1 MHTSDLDSRRMIQ
14 DFLSNVYGDPFDD
27 VLRRAEAHRESHG
40 TACGL
45 FPAGPHV
52 MRLAATVARA
62 CRARRMLDLGTGI
75 GYSALWLASA
85 VDGATV
91 EAIDRFAEHVT
102 IGKEVVEAAGLS
114 GRISFI
120 HGEVAD
126 VLNDLHGPYDL
137 IHDDAWFAWEPPY
150 LERVVQ
156 LLSPGGVLTIP
167 NWFLLEDAIV
177 GEPRKD
183 WAEFAGPKWAE
194 GVIAYARRLGTHP
207 HFYVTWSIEPPLAV
221 AVKREPS

>member
-1 MHTSDLDSRRMIQ
+1 
-14 DFLSNVYGDPFDD
+14 
-27 VLRRAEAHRESHG
+27 
-40 TACGL
+40 
-45 FPAGPHV
+45 

-62 CRARRMLDLGTGI
+62 CRAQRMLDLGAGI

-91 EAIDRFAEHVT
+91 EAVDRFAEHVT
-102 IGKEVVEAAGLS
+102 IGKEVVETAGFS
-114 GRISFI
+114 GQISFI
-120 HGEVAD
+120 RGEVVD
-126 VLNDLHGPYDL
+126 VLDNLHGSYDL

-156 LLSPGGVLTIP
+156 LLRPHGVLTMP

-177 GEPRKD
+177 GEPRRD
-183 WAEFAGPKWAE
+183 WAEFAGPEWAE

-207 HFYVTWSIEPPLAV
+207 SFYVTWSIEPPLAV
-221 AVKREPS
+221 AVKR